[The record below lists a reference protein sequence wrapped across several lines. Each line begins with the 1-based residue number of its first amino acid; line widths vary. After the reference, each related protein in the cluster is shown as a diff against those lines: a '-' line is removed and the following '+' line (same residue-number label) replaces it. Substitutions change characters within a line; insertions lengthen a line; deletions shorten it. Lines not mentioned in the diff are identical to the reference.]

1 MLASLSSAAAL
12 ILYGFAVSAWGKF
25 TIARLWLAATGRLP
39 WRLMEFLEDA
49 CQRGALRQSGGVLS
63 FRHRTLQDR
72 LAPPPPGPPA
82 PAPPASAPVAD
93 PSVPRDA
100 IGSALSPLVVCL
112 MLPGLAITLITPD
125 DERYRSLPEACELLD
140 EDMAARAI
148 PRPRLS
154 TREAFS
160 HGESRCYWTTHG
172 DVSPRIDLVVTIGQA
187 EAGQSAVQEAVMTFR
202 DADTISGEHG
212 WGRRSTLD
220 LGQEAVWWRWDGGGQ
235 VLVRQANVVLN
246 MDMHGPGN
254 MDMHG
259 PGADTR
265 LPAFAEEVLHRALT
279 RARRGG

>member
-1 MLASLSSAAAL
+1 M
-12 ILYGFAVSAWGKF
+12 
-25 TIARLWLAATGRLP
+25 
-39 WRLMEFLEDA
+39 
-49 CQRGALRQSGGVLS
+49 
-63 FRHRTLQDR
+63 
-72 LAPPPPGPPA
+72 
-82 PAPPASAPVAD
+82 
-93 PSVPRDA
+93 

-140 EDMAARAI
+140 EHMAARAI

-160 HGESRCYWTTHG
+160 HGESRCYWTTDG

-187 EAGQSAVQEAVMTFR
+187 EAGQSAVQEAVMRFR
-202 DADTISGEHG
+202 NADTISGEHG

-246 MDMHGPGN
+246 MDMHGPG
-254 MDMHG
+254 
-259 PGADTR
+259 ADTR